1 MTLSIEDKTR
11 RTMKRFPEVN
21 WSGFIRKKIEEK
33 TQELAW
39 KEEMLKKLRGEEA
52 ETQLAVL
59 EGRKVNSAMAQ
70 RLKKE
75 GLL

>member
-1 MTLSIEDKTR
+1 
-11 RTMKRFPEVN
+11 MKRFPEVN

-39 KEEMLKKLRGEEA
+39 KEEMLKRLRGEEA
-52 ETQLAVL
+52 ETELAVL

-75 GLL
+75 GFL